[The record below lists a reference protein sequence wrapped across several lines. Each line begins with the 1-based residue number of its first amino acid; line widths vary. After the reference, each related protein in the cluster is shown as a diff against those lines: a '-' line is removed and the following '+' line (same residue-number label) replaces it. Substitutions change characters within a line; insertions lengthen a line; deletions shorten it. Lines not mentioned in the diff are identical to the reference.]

1 MRVDG
6 KVMGEV
12 EKKRVGVGIRRLRMM
27 KGEDDER
34 KKGIT

>member
-6 KVMGEV
+6 KRDRGG
-12 EKKRVGVGIRRLRMM
+12 EKKRVGVGIRKLWMM